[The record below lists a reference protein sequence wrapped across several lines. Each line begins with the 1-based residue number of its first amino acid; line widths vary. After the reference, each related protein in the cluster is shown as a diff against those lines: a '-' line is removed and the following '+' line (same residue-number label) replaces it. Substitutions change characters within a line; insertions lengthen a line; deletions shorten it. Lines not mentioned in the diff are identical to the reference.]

1 MGKEEL
7 HELLTS
13 SEEKNEKY
21 EKAIRLISEALESA
35 DDIEQ
40 LEDVVAEIKY
50 TLEELKR
57 EV

>member
-21 EKAIRLISEALESA
+21 EKAIRLISEALESV